1 MQIREVSVTWGG
13 KINLSNYNSAHI
25 EMTLGAILDPGE
37 DEKEA
42 MSQLWETV
50 QESVRT
56 EARKLAAL
64 RKAHVDEIF
73 AGLPVEA
80 QQQINGGTNGN
91 HRTDG

>member
-1 MQIREVSVTWGG
+1 MQIREITATWGG
-13 KINLSNYNSAHI
+13 KINLGDYNSAHM
-25 EMTLGAILDPGE
+25 EMTASAILDPGE

-42 MSQLWETV
+42 MSQLWQTV

-64 RKAHVDEIF
+64 RKARVDEIF

-80 QQQINGGTNGN
+80 QQQVNGGG
-91 HRTDG
+91 R